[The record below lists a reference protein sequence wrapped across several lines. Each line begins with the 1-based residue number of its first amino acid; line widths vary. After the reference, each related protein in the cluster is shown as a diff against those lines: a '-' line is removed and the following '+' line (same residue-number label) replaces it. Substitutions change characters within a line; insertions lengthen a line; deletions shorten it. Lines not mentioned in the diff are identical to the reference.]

1 MFGCGHVLGN
11 PAGTADNRTVP
22 MPFRED
28 TLPLQNYD
36 RQNAG
41 AIAAKLSALTQREL
55 RQIREY
61 ELARENRK
69 VVLDRIA
76 ELTSDEPWEGYD
88 EQDGATIADVI
99 ASADPE
105 TVRFVVDY
113 EREHRS
119 RAQVIRAA
127 VKR

>member
-1 MFGCGHVLGN
+1 
-11 PAGTADNRTVP
+11 

-55 RQIREY
+55 REIREY
-61 ELARENRK
+61 ELARENRN

-88 EQDGATIADVI
+88 EQDGATIAV
-99 ASADPE
+99 AVAVADPE
-105 TVRFVVDY
+105 TVRFVLDY

-119 RAQVIRAA
+119 RAQVMRAA
-127 VKR
+127 ARAK

>member
-1 MFGCGHVLGN
+1 
-11 PAGTADNRTVP
+11 
-22 MPFRED
+22 MPYRED

-36 RQNAG
+36 RQSAG
-41 AIAAKLSALTQREL
+41 AIAAKLSVLTQREL
-55 RQIREY
+55 RLLREY

-88 EQDGATIADVI
+88 EQDGATIAEVI
-99 ASADPE
+99 ASADPD

-113 EREHRS
+113 EREHLS

-127 VKR
+127 ARAK

>member
-1 MFGCGHVLGN
+1 
-11 PAGTADNRTVP
+11 
-22 MPFRED
+22 MPYRED

-55 RQIREY
+55 REIREY

-88 EQDGATIADVI
+88 EQDGAAIAV
-99 ASADPE
+99 AVSAADPE
-105 TVRFVVDY
+105 TVRFVLDY

-119 RAQVIRAA
+119 RAQVMRAA
-127 VKR
+127 TRAK